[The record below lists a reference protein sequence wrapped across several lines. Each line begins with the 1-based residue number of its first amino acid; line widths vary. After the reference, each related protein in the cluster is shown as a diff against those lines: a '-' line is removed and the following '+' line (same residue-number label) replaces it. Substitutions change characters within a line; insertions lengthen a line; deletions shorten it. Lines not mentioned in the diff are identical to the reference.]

1 MNFEVIPTPDFA
13 KALKALAKR
22 HKSIKKDILDF
33 SESLKRNPFQGD
45 ELTPGIRKIRMA
57 ITSKGKGKSGG
68 ARVITYTIVTI
79 KDEGVVYLLDI
90 YDKSDFST
98 VDVSIL
104 QKKIQDLGL

>member
-57 ITSKGKGKSGG
+57 ITSTFQLTKGSSINISLFNGYNNNKQL
-68 ARVITYTIVTI
+68 RH
-79 KDEGVVYLLDI
+79 LLQRGYI
-90 YDKSDFST
+90 QRSDS
-98 VDVSIL
+98 DGNW
-104 QKKIQDLGL
+104 KIFACPSA